1 MKSCLRVTIREFC
14 AIFDSRRLIAIA
26 IIAPITYAL
35 YFGAIYWHKKVMR
48 LPVTIVDQDNSVLSR
63 EITRSILASE
73 TFRLAQYSASADEF
87 PAQSALGKSNA
98 CFIFPYHFERD
109 VKSGRGSKVAVWVD
123 TSNILVGNVV
133 ITTAS
138 TIIGAYSAGVD
149 IRRSLFRGRASASS
163 ALSIVQP
170 VRDESRIWFN
180 PSLNYNYANFML
192 VGFVTVSIQL
202 LTVLLVAQCGSRE
215 YEDDTLAGLR
225 AITRS
230 PMAVVIGKG
239 LPYVIV
245 MLPISL
251 LALIIPTLMVGVPI
265 IGSLW
270 LLTGM
275 TTWFLSIWVLV
286 GIGISALVGDS
297 LMAIEVFALIVMP
310 SYLLSGNTWPTFA
323 MPLGMRI
330 VSYSLPL
337 NHYVILVRKITM
349 MGAEIGDLGQQ
360 ITGLAV
366 WSIIATILAYLGA
379 RKLTGDTIYSVES
392 R

>member
-1 MKSCLRVTIREFC
+1 
-14 AIFDSRRLIAIA
+14 
-26 IIAPITYAL
+26 
-35 YFGAIYWHKKVMR
+35 
-48 LPVTIVDQDNSVLSR
+48 
-63 EITRSILASE
+63 
-73 TFRLAQYSASADEF
+73 
-87 PAQSALGKSNA
+87 
-98 CFIFPYHFERD
+98 
-109 VKSGRGSKVAVWVD
+109 
-123 TSNILVGNVV
+123 
-133 ITTAS
+133 
-138 TIIGAYSAGVD
+138 
-149 IRRSLFRGRASASS
+149 
-163 ALSIVQP
+163 
-170 VRDESRIWFN
+170 
-180 PSLNYNYANFML
+180 
-192 VGFVTVSIQL
+192 
-202 LTVLLVAQCGSRE
+202 
-215 YEDDTLAGLR
+215 
-225 AITRS
+225 
-230 PMAVVIGKG
+230 MAVVIGKG

-286 GIGISALVGDS
+286 GIGISALIGDS